1 MRRERTKHKQQ
12 AEKFWGVIVY
22 YFVIHKKN
30 ILHSE
35 NILLKMKYRKIQVT
49 RRFGAFKGKSPQ
61 SFSIDNPASGKGL
74 LGKVSK
80 WSNFLERLVYV
91 RLI

>member
-1 MRRERTKHKQQ
+1 
-12 AEKFWGVIVY
+12 
-22 YFVIHKKN
+22 
-30 ILHSE
+30 
-35 NILLKMKYRKIQVT
+35 MKYRKIQVT